1 MKMHIRVRFNDFVIT
16 CATRLLSPPQLLYTH
31 MQADIGLL
39 SSLTVQ
45 ETDVGPLADPGGR
58 GALADPSRCGP

>member
-1 MKMHIRVRFNDFVIT
+1 
-16 CATRLLSPPQLLYTH
+16 

-39 SSLTVQ
+39 HSLTVQ

-58 GALADPSRCGP
+58 GALADLHIS